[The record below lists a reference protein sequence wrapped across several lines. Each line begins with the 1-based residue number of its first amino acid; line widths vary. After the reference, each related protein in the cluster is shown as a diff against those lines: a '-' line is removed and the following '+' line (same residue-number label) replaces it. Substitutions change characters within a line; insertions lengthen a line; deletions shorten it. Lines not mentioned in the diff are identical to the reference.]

1 MDDCG
6 EKDYKE
12 LLEQY
17 PKVTRVYLS
26 LNKQSQHVIQ
36 DITHRMGV
44 GMAEFIEKE
53 VVTLDDFDLYCHYVA
68 GAAPILLDIAFED
81 AHVQPFAIQLCVHV
95 KGCSVGLVGIGLC
108 HLFAASGCEDK
119 KFATGMDALANHMGL
134 FLQKTNIIR
143 DYLEDIMEEPA
154 PRMFWPRE
162 IWGRYAGELDAFKD
176 PKNR

>member
-26 LNKQSQHVIQ
+26 LDKQSQVVIQ

-53 VVTLDDFDLYCHYVA
+53 VITVDDFDLYCHYVA
-68 GAAPILLDIAFED
+68 GAQFSVLLQA
-81 AHVQPFAIQLCVHV
+81 AMC
-95 KGCSVGLVGIGLC
+95 LVMFQITWWAGTD
-108 HLFAASGCEDK
+108 LFMLG
-119 KFATGMDALANHMGL
+119 
-134 FLQKTNIIR
+134 
-143 DYLEDIMEEPA
+143 
-154 PRMFWPRE
+154 
-162 IWGRYAGELDAFKD
+162 
-176 PKNR
+176 